1 MYHKLIIAGHL
12 GTDPEMRYTPEGTP
26 VTSFRMASN
35 IRYRDASGEQ
45 REETIWFRVSV
56 FGRQAEIA
64 NQYLQKGRP
73 VLVEGRVEGYIAFE
87 PRGSSGFGYDPIF
100 YIPELGKTMAELPM
114 EVKNRISHRARAA
127 RKAREILER
136 WLREEA
142 CEGSC

>member
-1 MYHKLIIAGHL
+1 MEKKEFLVL
-12 GTDPEMRYTPEGTP
+12 GKPVRHPITELDTVPCPPTVTRVVMTSDEVTALCPITGQPDYYT
-26 VTSFRMASN
+26 VT
-35 IRYRDASGEQ
+35 
-45 REETIWFRVSV
+45 
-56 FGRQAEIA
+56 
-64 NQYLQKGRP
+64 
-73 VLVEGRVEGYIAFE
+73 IAFE

>member
-1 MYHKLIIAGHL
+1 VIAL
-12 GTDPEMRYTPEGTP
+12 ARP
-26 VTSFRMASN
+26 
-35 IRYRDASGEQ
+35 GE
-45 REETIWFRVSV
+45 S
-56 FGRQAEIA
+56 
-64 NQYLQKGRP
+64 P
-73 VLVEGRVEGYIAFE
+73 VLVDGRVEGYIAFE